1 MINDILPVTESVDDV
16 LCFVL
21 RSTIHSVRCVFTN
34 CAMYG
39 GAVVAMCVYV
49 CGNGV
54 RCAGARLVVLLR
66 VRVRGLR

>member
-1 MINDILPVTESVDDV
+1 
-16 LCFVL
+16 VL